1 VGRKVDDKKTRS
13 ALRKIARAKRAA
25 ENASSDDAK
34 LSDWEGEFIDSVEE
48 RLEKFGSAF
57 TDPDKGQL
65 DNALS
70 ARQSRKLKEI
80 ENKAKGKPRKPM
92 SRGSGFGAGKS
103 GNTTKS
109 GHKNKKNK
117 WVSRDR
123 DINAD
128 MHDEE
133 ASLPIE
139 PVPTPQAPAKP
150 TRPVEIIANPKAVA
164 PSRPSKSRGF
174 SPRII
179 EGGKRSR

>member
-1 VGRKVDDKKTRS
+1 MGRKVDDKKTRS

-25 ENASSDDAK
+25 ENASSEDAK
-34 LSDWEGEFIDSVEE
+34 LSDWEGDFIESVEE

-57 TDPDKGQL
+57 TDPEKGQL

-92 SRGSGFGAGKS
+92 SRGSGFGAGKA
-103 GNTTKS
+103 GLQNKNT
-109 GHKNKKNK
+109 K

-128 MHDEE
+128 MHEDQAAPTISPSPKTEPAPLRKE
-133 ASLPIE
+133 GDQTKSETPPRPI
-139 PVPTPQAPAKP
+139 KG
-150 TRPVEIIANPKAVA
+150 
-164 PSRPSKSRGF
+164 SGF
-174 SPRII
+174 KPRII
-179 EGGKRSR
+179 QGGKPSK